1 MNEKAVKKYFL
12 DAWKWKIFIAR
23 TNDGKLWLSDN
34 VCIIN
39 IKETDLVLE
48 SRRVFPTIP
57 AVGESFRM
65 SKSDS
70 ITKDFNKNLN
80 EGPDIEGLIN
90 RSLNNKKLKPLQI
103 TDWYKYL
110 YPCYLRRFETQ
121 NEQKIFINV
130 NVLNLIESNNNI
142 CEYNFFGTKPNEIVI
157 VKDQDELIALLMPI
171 QTERM
176 EE

>member
-1 MNEKAVKKYFL
+1 MNEKAIRKYFL
-12 DAWKWKIFIAR
+12 DAWKYKIFIAR
-23 TNDGKLWLSDN
+23 TKDGKLWLSD
-34 VCIIN
+34 IICL
-39 IKETDLVLE
+39 ISVKETDLVMD
-48 SRRVFPTIP
+48 SRKVFPTFP
-57 AVGESFRM
+57 APGESYQT
-65 SKSDS
+65 S
-70 ITKDFNKNLN
+70 IKGLDK
-80 EGPDIEGLIN
+80 GPDIEGLIN
-90 RSLNNKKLKPLQI
+90 RSLSNKELKLLQI

-110 YPCYLRRFETQ
+110 YPCYLRMFETQ